1 MDRYFWG
8 VKWIFRIRFPGD
20 LVLNWQC
27 REQENV
33 RGIMYD
39 ARMLWWNQS
48 GGKSASC
55 MWAMRAQ
62 LCAGL
67 FLVLLLLLLLA
78 VLLLPSFGHGKYVN
92 INTHSLMFGVHIFVF
107 FPSLIGWIIRLRMLV
122 SVVMLCVLYYHVF
135 RYIVME
141 VMITVAFAVGIVAD
155 QDLVLNQIKC
165 IQL

>member
-1 MDRYFWG
+1 
-8 VKWIFRIRFPGD
+8 V
-20 LVLNWQC
+20 
-27 REQENV
+27 
-33 RGIMYD
+33 
-39 ARMLWWNQS
+39 
-48 GGKSASC
+48 
-55 MWAMRAQ
+55 
-62 LCAGL
+62 
-67 FLVLLLLLLLA
+67 LLLLLLA

-107 FPSLIGWIIRLRMLV
+107 FPSLMGWIIRFRMLV
-122 SVVMLCVLYYHVF
+122 RCDVVCVVLSYVF

>member
-1 MDRYFWG
+1 
-8 VKWIFRIRFPGD
+8 
-20 LVLNWQC
+20 
-27 REQENV
+27 
-33 RGIMYD
+33 
-39 ARMLWWNQS
+39 
-48 GGKSASC
+48 

-92 INTHSLMFGVHIFVF
+92 INTHSLMFGVHIFIF

-122 SVVMLCVLYYHVF
+122 FRCDVVRVVLSYVF

-141 VMITVAFAVGIVAD
+141 VTITVAFAVGIVAD